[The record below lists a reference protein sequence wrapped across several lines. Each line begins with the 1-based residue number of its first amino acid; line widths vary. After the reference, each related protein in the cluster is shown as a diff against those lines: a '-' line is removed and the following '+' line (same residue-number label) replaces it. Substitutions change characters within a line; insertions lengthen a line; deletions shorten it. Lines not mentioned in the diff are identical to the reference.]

1 MGVGRC
7 LGLEVLEEGGFGAS
21 QEGWLLVVMLLIIIF
36 YFAIY
41 FAILPSEE
49 EEEEEPYLLKL
60 HVLYC
65 TSLLGLFLYPCTLP
79 TAPVSRSFGLRFSYE
94 SVIFDT
100 D

>member
-36 YFAIY
+36 YFAILL
-41 FAILPSEE
+41 FCQE

-60 HVLYC
+60 HVLYVSSW
-65 TSLLGLFLYPCTLP
+65 SLFVPLYPTY
-79 TAPVSRSFGLRFSYE
+79 RSCFKEFRPPIFLRISYL
-94 SVIFDT
+94 
-100 D
+100 